1 MTPTIERIEP
11 VNTTKFPTKR
21 ELVWATLEVLKNY
34 RRPLETSEI
43 PFPVIKLLSL
53 DPKVLNIMRNN
64 GRGYEVPFR
73 IGWALTNLKNL
84 GAVYNVQT
92 GYWSITRDGRLF
104 RDRGKVRKELLRD
117 FGPELFFGNKGTK
130 NSERKLLDRL
140 REMDPKSFEK
150 ICREFLQKSG
160 ILRINVTG
168 RTSNGSFEGAGAIQI
183 GTIFFRVF
191 FRCRRSSE
199 AIDKNEII
207 NFRGTMVGRAE
218 NALYITT
225 SRFSDPAVDESNR
238 DGAPPICLINGV
250 DLCDQMKRLQ
260 VRE

>member
-1 MTPTIERIEP
+1 M
-11 VNTTKFPTKR
+11 NTTKFPTKR
-21 ELVWATLEVLKNY
+21 ELVWATLEVLKSY

-92 GYWSITRDGRLF
+92 GYWNITRDGRLF
-104 RDRGKVRKELLRD
+104 RDRGNVREKLIRK
-117 FGPELFFGNKGTK
+117 FGPELFFANNDIKK
-130 NSERKLLDRL
+130 SERGLLDRL
-140 REMDPKSFEK
+140 REMDPKSFER

-168 RTSNGSFEGAGAIQI
+168 RTSNGSFEGAGSIQI
-183 GTIFFRVF
+183 STIFFRVF

-207 NFRGTMVGRAE
+207 NFRGTMAGRAE

-225 SRFSDPAVDESNR
+225 SRFSESALDESNR
-238 DGAPPICLINGV
+238 DGVPPICLINGV
-250 DLCDQMKRLQ
+250 DLCNQLKRFKI
-260 VRE
+260 E